1 MGGQS
6 GIHRQAQTDSTEP
19 HVHRGVPIKCRCPIP
34 MAVAV
39 LDLALVAL
47 IAGKAHSL
55 ADRMLK
61 VRLSW
66 NSIGSG
72 TELCSAA

>member
-1 MGGQS
+1 
-6 GIHRQAQTDSTEP
+6 
-19 HVHRGVPIKCRCPIP
+19 